1 MHNRYPLW
9 KNLLVVVILM
19 LGLIYATPN
28 LYHPDPAVQ
37 ISGESGA
44 TAMSQTVLDQAVGV
58 LGQAGIGVK
67 SADFNAGSVLIR
79 LNQRD
84 QQLAAKDALEKSMGA
99 DFVVALNLAPTTP
112 AWLMAMGAKP
122 MKLGLD
128 LAGGVHFLLEV
139 DASAML
145 TKKVEAVASD
155 LRRAL
160 REANLQNRQWAVRIE
175 GKAVVVR
182 FPDAASREAAMT
194 IVREQSR
201 DMLREEMERD
211 GQFIVTLSLNEQ
223 AMYELENYAVIQ
235 NVVALRNR
243 VNELGVS
250 EPLVQKQGRNRIV
263 VELPGV
269 QDAAQAKRIIGKTA
283 NLEFRL
289 VADANTPPSQR
300 ESFSFRNQPGR
311 NYELEESVIVTGD
324 QVTGATS
331 AFDTQSGT
339 PQVHITLDGNGGDKM
354 NRATR
359 NNVGRPMGV
368 LFIETKAEMQK
379 QRKPDGTEEM
389 VRVPKTEKALI
400 NVATIQ
406 SALGVQFQI
415 TGLDSTAEA
424 SELALLLR
432 AGALAAPV
440 YFIEERTIGPSLGAD
455 NISRGFHSTLWGFA
469 AIAIFMIIYYH
480 LFGVVSVLSLASN
493 LVLLIALLA
502 LLQAT
507 LTLPGIAAIALTLGM
522 AIDANV
528 LINERIREEL
538 RGGASPAAAIMTGYD
553 RAFGTIVDSN
563 VTTFIAGFMLL
574 LFGSGP
580 VRGFAVVHCLGIITS
595 IISSVVISRALVNL
609 IYGRRKQLASLSIGQ
624 IWRPAVSTAAV
635 SAPVSTNTPVKR
647 A

>member
-9 KNLLVVVILM
+9 KNLLVVVILA
-19 LGLIYATPN
+19 LGLIYAAPN

-44 TAMSQTVLDQAVGV
+44 TAMSQVVLDQAVGA
-58 LGQAGIGVK
+58 LEQAGIGVK
-67 SADFNAGSVLIR
+67 SAEFNAGAVLVR
-79 LNQRD
+79 LNQRE
-84 QQLAAKDALEKSMGA
+84 QQLAAKDVIEKAMGL

-112 AWLMAMGAKP
+112 AWLMGMGAKP

-139 DASAML
+139 DASAMI
-145 TKKVEAVASD
+145 TKKVEGVAAD

-160 REANLQNRQWAVRIE
+160 REANLQNRQWAVRLE
-175 GKAVVVR
+175 GKSVVVR
-182 FPDAASREAAMT
+182 FPDAVSREAASNV
-194 IVREQSR
+194 IREQAR
-201 DMLREEMERD
+201 EMMREETERD
-211 GQFIVTLSLNEQ
+211 GQFLVTLTLTDQ
-223 AMYELENYAVIQ
+223 AVRDLQNYAVSQ

-243 VNELGVS
+243 VNELGVA
-250 EPLVQKQGRNRIV
+250 EPLVQKQGSNRIV

-300 ESFSFRNQPGR
+300 ERFGFRNQPGR
-311 NYELEESVIVTGD
+311 DYELEETVIVTGD

-331 AFDTQSGT
+331 AFDTESGS
-339 PQVHITLDGNGGDKM
+339 PQVNITLDSSGGDKM

-359 NNVGRPMGV
+359 NNIGRPMGV

-389 VRVPKTEKALI
+389 VRVPKTEKNLI
-400 NVATIQ
+400 NTATIQ
-406 SALGVQFQI
+406 SALGVQFRI
-415 TGLDSTAEA
+415 TGLDSAAEA

-455 NISRGFHSTLWGFA
+455 NISRGFQSTLWGFA
-469 AIAIFMIIYYH
+469 AIAVFMVIYYH
-480 LFGVVSVLSLASN
+480 LFGVVSVLALASN
-493 LVLLIALLA
+493 LVLLVALLA

-538 RGGASPAAAIMTGYD
+538 RGGASPGAAIMAGYD
-553 RAFGTIVDSN
+553 RAFGTIIDSN
-563 VTTFIAGFMLL
+563 VTTFIAGLMLL

-580 VRGFAVVHCLGIITS
+580 VRGFAVVHCLGILTS
-595 IISSVVISRALVNL
+595 IVSSVVISRALVNF

-624 IWRPAVSTAAV
+624 IWKPTGTTAAP
-635 SAPVSTNTPVKR
+635 AKR

>member
-9 KNLLVVVILM
+9 KNLLVVVILA
-19 LGLIYATPN
+19 LGLIYAAPN

-44 TAMSQTVLDQAVGV
+44 TAMSQVVLDQAVGA
-58 LGQAGIGVK
+58 LEQAGIGVK
-67 SADFNAGSVLIR
+67 SAEFNAGAVLVR
-79 LNQRD
+79 LNQRE
-84 QQLAAKDALEKSMGA
+84 QQLAAKDVIEKAMGL
-99 DFVVALNLAPTTP
+99 DFVVVLILAPTTP
-112 AWLMAMGAKP
+112 AWLMGMGAKP

-139 DASAML
+139 DASAMI
-145 TKKVEAVASD
+145 TKKVEGVAAD

-160 REANLQNRQWAVRIE
+160 REANLQNRQWAVRLE
-175 GKAVVVR
+175 GKSVVVR
-182 FPDAASREAAMT
+182 FPDAVSREAASNV
-194 IVREQSR
+194 IREQSR
-201 DMLREEMERD
+201 EMMREETERD
-211 GQFIVTLSLNEQ
+211 GQFLVTLTLTAQ
-223 AMYELENYAVIQ
+223 AVRDLENYAVSQ

-243 VNELGVS
+243 VNELGVA
-250 EPLVQKQGRNRIV
+250 EPLVQKQGSNRIV

-289 VADANTPPSQR
+289 VADANAPPSQR
-300 ESFSFRNQPGR
+300 ERFGFRNQPGR
-311 NYELEESVIVTGD
+311 DYELEETVIVTGD

-331 AFDTQSGT
+331 AFDTESGS
-339 PQVHITLDGNGGDKM
+339 PQVNITLDSSGGDKM

-359 NNVGRPMGV
+359 NNIGRPMGV

-389 VRVPKTEKALI
+389 VRVPKTEKNLI
-400 NVATIQ
+400 NTATIQ
-406 SALGVQFQI
+406 SALGVQFRI
-415 TGLDSTAEA
+415 TGLDSAAEA

-469 AIAIFMIIYYH
+469 AIAVFMVIYYH
-480 LFGVVSVLSLASN
+480 LFGLVSVLALASN
-493 LVLLIALLA
+493 LVLLVALLA

-538 RGGASPAAAIMTGYD
+538 RGGASPGAAIMAGYD
-553 RAFGTIVDSN
+553 RAFGTIIDSN
-563 VTTFIAGFMLL
+563 VTTFIAGLMLL

-580 VRGFAVVHCLGIITS
+580 VRGFAVVHCLGILTS
-595 IISSVVISRALVNL
+595 IVSSVVISRALVNL

-624 IWRPAVSTAAV
+624 IWKPTGTTAAP
-635 SAPVSTNTPVKR
+635 AKR

>member
-9 KNLLVVVILM
+9 KNLLVVVILA
-19 LGLIYATPN
+19 LGLIYAAPN

-44 TAMSQTVLDQAVGV
+44 TAMSQVVLDQAVGA
-58 LGQAGIGVK
+58 LEQAGIGVK
-67 SADFNAGSVLIR
+67 SAEFNAGAVLVR
-79 LNQRD
+79 LNQRE
-84 QQLAAKDALEKSMGA
+84 QQLAAKDVIEKAMGL

-112 AWLMAMGAKP
+112 AWLMGMGAKP

-139 DASAML
+139 DASAMI
-145 TKKVEAVASD
+145 TKKVEGVAAD

-160 REANLQNRQWAVRIE
+160 REANLQNRQWAVRLE
-175 GKAVVVR
+175 GKSVVVR
-182 FPDAASREAAMT
+182 FPDAVSREAASNV
-194 IVREQSR
+194 IREQAR
-201 DMLREEMERD
+201 EMMREETERD
-211 GQFIVTLSLNEQ
+211 GQFLVTLTLTDQ
-223 AMYELENYAVIQ
+223 AVRDLQNYAVSQ

-243 VNELGVS
+243 VNELGVA
-250 EPLVQKQGRNRIV
+250 EPLVQKQGSNRIV

-300 ESFSFRNQPGR
+300 ERFGFRNQPGR
-311 NYELEESVIVTGD
+311 DYELEETVIVTGD

-331 AFDTQSGT
+331 AFDTESGS
-339 PQVHITLDGNGGDKM
+339 PQVNITLDSSGGDKM

-359 NNVGRPMGV
+359 NNIGRPMGV

-389 VRVPKTEKALI
+389 VRVPKTEKNLI
-400 NVATIQ
+400 NTATIQ
-406 SALGVQFQI
+406 SALGVQFRI
-415 TGLDSTAEA
+415 TGLDSAAEA

-469 AIAIFMIIYYH
+469 AIAVFMVIYYH
-480 LFGVVSVLSLASN
+480 LFGLVSVLALASN
-493 LVLLIALLA
+493 LVLLVALLA

-538 RGGASPAAAIMTGYD
+538 AKGKSMIKAVADGYQNSYSAIIHYQ
-553 RAFGTIVDSN
+553 
-563 VTTFIAGFMLL
+563 
-574 LFGSGP
+574 
-580 VRGFAVVHCLGIITS
+580 
-595 IISSVVISRALVNL
+595 L
-609 IYGRRKQLASLSIGQ
+609 INYQL
-624 IWRPAVSTAAV
+624 
-635 SAPVSTNTPVKR
+635 
-647 A
+647 